1 MALTYNHFPRL
12 RANLPALLDLAVR
25 SSAFEIE
32 AGARKN
38 APHRTGFLA
47 ASIYTITSKGIEH
60 YTAMVTATAR
70 VNKKIVKNGGI
81 ERELF
86 PQAQITTQD
95 GCEAWVY
102 VGAIYGL
109 PVEMGTHR
117 SAPTFFMTR
126 AARTVAPT
134 YYAKIGRA
142 FKLAAGA

>member
-1 MALTYNHFPRL
+1 
-12 RANLPALLDLAVR
+12 
-25 SSAFEIE
+25 
-32 AGARKN
+32 
-38 APHRTGFLA
+38 
-47 ASIYTITSKGIEH
+47 
-60 YTAMVTATAR
+60 MVTATAR